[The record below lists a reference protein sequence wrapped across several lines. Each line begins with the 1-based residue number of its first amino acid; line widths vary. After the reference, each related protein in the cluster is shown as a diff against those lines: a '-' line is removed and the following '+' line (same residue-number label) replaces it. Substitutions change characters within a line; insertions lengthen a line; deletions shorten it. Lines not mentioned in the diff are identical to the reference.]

1 MRPLLIRNG
10 YPLFINELNMSDTL
24 DTILPENNDKQEE
37 ATTIAAAP
45 AADETE
51 KGIDK
56 LSKEEILAKLTGLVE
71 ASADT
76 VRGEVDAL
84 KAAFYKIHHSEAE
97 ELKKAAT
104 EEGGGEENK
113 EEDKLEARLKEL
125 LAAYKAKRAAA
136 HAEEEQ
142 IRQANYALKL
152 QLIERLKSLAESQE
166 DFNKLYNEFKDIQ
179 QRWKEI
185 KQVPQEYVNDLW
197 RDYQLNSEK
206 FYDIIKINN
215 DFRDYDF
222 KKNLETKTLLCET
235 VEKLGSEPD
244 IISSFHQ
251 LQKLHQQWR
260 ELGPVAREFREEI
273 WARFKEA
280 STVVNKRYQDH
291 FELLKGK
298 EEENLNEKTALCEVL
313 EAIDLTLLKTF
324 KDWEEKTKEVIAL
337 QAQWKAIGFAS
348 RKANGKIFE
357 RFRAVCDNFFDRKSE
372 FSHTLKEQMGKN
384 LELKKALCEQA
395 EALKDST
402 DWKTSADKL
411 INLQKEWKKIGTVG
425 RRQSDVVWERFIAAC
440 DYFFEQKNLNQSSQK
455 ETEHAN
461 LAAKRELIDKINKLE
476 EDTSGQTLSLL
487 RAYMNEWN
495 NTGFVPFREKDKIYK
510 EYREAADKQFDR
522 LKVDKNDRR
531 MQSYRDRVSDLSSGD
546 GKGKIYNE
554 RERMMRL
561 YERMKGELQTYENNI
576 GFLSISSKS
585 GNSLLKDME
594 HKMEKIREEMEVIVK
609 KIKLI
614 DETI

>member
-1 MRPLLIRNG
+1 
-10 YPLFINELNMSDTL
+10 MSDTL

>member
-1 MRPLLIRNG
+1 
-10 YPLFINELNMSDTL
+10 MSDTL

-104 EEGGGEENK
+104 EEGGGEEDK

-125 LAAYKAKRAAA
+125 LATYKAKRAAA

-152 QLIERLKSLAESQE
+152 QLIERLKSLTESQE

-273 WARFKEA
+273 WTRFKDA
-280 STVVNKRYQDH
+280 STVINKRYQDH

-455 ETEHAN
+455 ETEQAN

>member
-1 MRPLLIRNG
+1 
-10 YPLFINELNMSDTL
+10 MSDTL

-37 ATTIAAAP
+37 ATTIAAVP

-104 EEGGGEENK
+104 GEG

-125 LAAYKAKRAAA
+125 LATYKAKRAAA

-260 ELGPVAREFREEI
+260 ESGPVAREFREEI
-273 WARFKEA
+273 WARFKDA

-425 RRQSDVVWERFIAAC
+425 RRQSDAVWERFIAAC

-455 ETEHAN
+455 ETEQAN

-522 LKVDKNDRR
+522 LKVDKADRR

-554 RERMMRL
+554 RERMMRI

>member
-10 YPLFINELNMSDTL
+10 YSLFINELNMSDTL

-45 AADETE
+45 VADETE

-104 EEGGGEENK
+104 EEGGGEEDK

-125 LAAYKAKRAAA
+125 LATYKAKRAAA

-142 IRQANYALKL
+142 RRQANYALKL

-273 WARFKEA
+273 WTRFKDA
-280 STVVNKRYQDH
+280 STVINKRYQDH

-395 EALKDST
+395 EALKDSI

-425 RRQSDVVWERFIAAC
+425 RRQSDAVWERFIAAC

-455 ETEHAN
+455 ETEQAN